1 MPFNFSI
8 PTELEKQ
15 LQKVSNI
22 DEIAPKM
29 LSAAMPIVIKSI
41 KACTPVNSGSLR
53 DSIKASNPKLSKRG
67 SWMCNI
73 YFDGS
78 EKRILKSGKTLK
90 IPNAVKAAALEFGR
104 RGRTKRDGS
113 TGKRVEPR
121 AFILKAVKDS
131 SDEAAKAMQEIYEA
145 EAKIT

>member
-8 PTELEKQ
+8 PTELKKQ
-15 LQKVSNI
+15 LQRVSNI

-29 LSAAMPIVIKSI
+29 LSAAAPIVIKSI
-41 KACTPVNSGSLR
+41 KARAPVGSGSLR
-53 DSIKASNPKLSKRG
+53 DSIKASKPKLSKRG

-78 EKRILKSGKTLK
+78 EKRTLKSGKTVK

-113 TGKRVEPR
+113 VGKRVEPQ

-131 SDEAAKAMQEIYEA
+131 SSETAKVMQEIYEA
-145 EAKIT
+145 EAKVI